1 MIFINISVLQVHLG
15 RDQWLSLVTYNSVV
29 CSSRSPKIF
38 VKNLAFAVFGHD
50 TLKGSS
56 VTGGKCN
63 SKQNSVPK
71 PSLDSTK
78 LLAIKGILIIYI
90 VQIIAYLI
98 LT

>member
-1 MIFINISVLQVHLG
+1 M
-15 RDQWLSLVTYNSVV
+15 
-29 CSSRSPKIF
+29 F

-63 SKQNSVPK
+63 AKQNATPK

-78 LLAIKGILIIYI
+78 LLAIKGILIIYTRI
-90 VQIIAYLI
+90 SNSLSNTDVNNM
-98 LT
+98 